1 MFLRRNDIKKRFP
14 VTSAEIDQYI
24 REHRLKSSKTVIRK
38 VTRIIRVAK
47 IRSEP
52 GRKFSISQAVAPWQ
66 IIYGKARV
74 GGVLTFVNSRPPST
88 KTHLDLVFTIAGHKV
103 TGIDRL
109 WLDTDEVIFGGT
121 PDPRWNVSFLGA
133 DGSVPWGDD
142 INLPKNKVF
151 MSSSLGDPDQEAN
164 SDLVGQVPTKWTADH
179 RQRNCA
185 HAYIILV
192 WNSSIFPEGLPDV
205 QFEVR
210 GKPILDTRTSTTGYS
225 NNAALVIADFL
236 TDTKIGLGISWS
248 QIDTTALNTA
258 ANICDENVTLADGS
272 TEKRYTIN
280 GAFESTEDKSSVLE
294 QMIAAMAGSVSFV
307 GGKWKIRAGAY
318 TSPVLT
324 LTDDDWITPL
334 RVQAKA
340 PRNESF
346 NAVRGTYVASDKNYE
361 EREFPVVKND
371 YYQALDSGER
381 VYEDLQLP
389 FTTSSATAQ
398 RLAKIFLEDN
408 RQSIILEGTAKLKA
422 LQAEVGETI
431 QVTRARLGWTNKIFR
446 VQELELTVEEDAMGA
461 PILGVRLLLKETAS
475 AIWSWNNGEE
485 TTVDIAPNSD
495 LPSLSSVQALT
506 GLTLSSGTDELYI
519 RSDGTVFTRIKVAW
533 TETTDAYVLSGG
545 YIEIQY
551 KESSHGTF
559 VYANTVPGDQSNA
572 WILDV
577 HDGVDY
583 DVRIRAKNAAGNYSV
598 WTTYAGYR
606 VVGKTVA
613 PSNVQG
619 LIGSVDAIGVRLSWN
634 PIADLDVAGYEV
646 RYTNEGGSWES
657 ALILGD
663 VRGTSFATGIKLNGT
678 YVFMVKARD
687 TSGNYSATASEL
699 RSVVPAPEAPTLTAV
714 FESSDVVFSWT
725 EPESYF
731 PISHFEIR
739 YGAISEA
746 IPVPSFDDSI
756 LLVATKAQKY
766 RLPAMWLGERW
777 FWVTA
782 IDIHGNIGAHYGVT
796 LTVAKPGI
804 PVITASDVIDNNVL
818 VRWATPTSGSLPIR
832 KFQFYRG
839 DSFSS
844 ATLLGETSSTFVTHF
859 ESVSGTYTYWVCAVD
874 SANNRGEATSVVL
887 NVNEPPDFELVASG
901 MLRPEEARIGRNV
914 LIDGLGFVVGA
925 GGPGGYGSPM
935 GFLLAFTY
943 ARGSLARVAGVP
955 IGLLAALTY
964 GRSGTGGGVSGAG
977 SPMGTLLAITKAS

>member
-1 MFLRRNDIKKRFP
+1 MFLRRDETKKRFP
-14 VTSAEIDQYI
+14 VTTAEIDQYI
-24 REHRLKSSKTVIRK
+24 REHRLRKSKK
-38 VTRIIRVAK
+38 VVQKATRALRVAK

-74 GGVLTFVNSRPPST
+74 GGVLTFVNSRPRDT
-88 KTHLDLVFTIAGHKV
+88 KTHLDLVFTVAGHKV

-151 MSSSLGDPDQEAN
+151 MSASLGDPDQEAN
-164 SDLVGQVPTKWTADH
+164 SDLVGQVPAKWTADH

-185 HAYIILV
+185 HAYVILV
-192 WNSSIFPEGLPDV
+192 WNASIFPEGLPDV
-205 QFEVR
+205 LFEVR
-210 GKPILDTRTSTTGYS
+210 GKPVLDTRTSTTAYS

-236 TDTKIGLGISWS
+236 TDTKIGFGIPWN
-248 QIDTTALNTA
+248 QIDTTALNAA
-258 ANICDENVTLADGS
+258 ANVCDENVTLADAT

-280 GAFESTEDKSSVLE
+280 GAFEATEDKASVLE

-318 TSPVLT
+318 TAPILT

-381 VYEDLQLP
+381 IYEDLQLP
-389 FTTSSATAQ
+389 FTTSAATAQ

-422 LQAEVGETI
+422 LQAEVGETV
-431 QVTRARLGWTNKIFR
+431 QVTRERLGWTNKLFR
-446 VQELELTVEEDAMGA
+446 IQELELTLEEDAMGA

-475 AIWSWNNGEE
+475 AIWNWNNGEE

-495 LPSLSSVQALT
+495 LPSLSSVQQPT

-519 RSDGTVFTRIKVAW
+519 RSDGTIFTRIKVAW
-533 TETTDAYVLSGG
+533 TQTTDAYVLSGG
-545 YIEIQY
+545 HIEIQY

-583 DVRIRAKNAAGNYSV
+583 DVRIRAKNAAGNYSA
-598 WTTYAGYR
+598 WTTLAGYR
-606 VVGKTVA
+606 VVGKTAA

-619 LIGSVDAIGVRLSWN
+619 LTGSVDAIGVRLGWN
-634 PIADLDVAGYEV
+634 PIADLDVAGYEI
-646 RYTNEGGSWES
+646 RYTNEGGSW
-657 ALILGD
+657 ATATVLGD
-663 VRGTSFATGIKLNGT
+663 VRGTSFATGIKLGGT
-678 YVFMVKARD
+678 YLFLVKARD
-687 TSGNYSATASEL
+687 TSGNYSTTAAQL
-699 RSVVPAPEAPTLTAV
+699 RAVVPVPSAPNMIAILEG
-714 FESSDVVFSWT
+714 SDVVFSWT
-725 EPESYF
+725 EPQSYF
-731 PISHFEIR
+731 PISHYELR
-739 YGAISEA
+739 YGAVSES
-746 IPVPSFDDSI
+746 IPVPTFDDSL
-756 LLVATKAQKY
+756 LLVSTKSLKY
-766 RLPAMWLGERW
+766 RSPVNWSGERW
-777 FWVTA
+777 FWISA
-782 IDIHGNIGAHYGVT
+782 IDIHGNVGAYFGVT
-796 LTVAKPGI
+796 MTVVRPGI
-804 PVITASDVIDNNVL
+804 PAIVAADVIDNNVL
-818 VRWATPTSGSLPIR
+818 IRWATPTSGTLPVK

-839 DSFSS
+839 DTYQG
-844 ATLLGETSSTFVTHF
+844 ATLLGETSATFVTHF
-859 ESVSGTYTYWVCAVD
+859 ESVAGTFSYWIVAVD
-874 SANNRGEATSVVL
+874 TANNRSDATSIIL
-887 NVNEPPDFELVASG
+887 NVDEPPDFELVATG
-901 MLRPEEARIGRNV
+901 MLKPEEARLGRNV

-925 GGPGGYGSPM
+925 GGPGGYGSPL
-935 GFLLAFTY
+935 GLLATITY
-943 ARGSLARVAGVP
+943 ARGSLAKVAGAP
-955 IGLLAALTY
+955 LGLLAAITY
-964 GRSGTGGGVSGAG
+964 ARSGTGGGTSGAG
-977 SPMGTLLAITKAS
+977 SPVGCLVAITKAS